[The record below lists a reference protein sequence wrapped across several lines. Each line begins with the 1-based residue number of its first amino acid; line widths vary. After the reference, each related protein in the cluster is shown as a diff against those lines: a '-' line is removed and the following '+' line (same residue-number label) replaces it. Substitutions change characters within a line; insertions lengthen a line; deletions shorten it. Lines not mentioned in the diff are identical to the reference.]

1 MTHRTDVV
9 GVPVTATL
17 QDIVALQA
25 ENRFSRIPVYKEDL
39 DDIVG
44 AVFVKDLV
52 PLLEPGRYAD
62 ATPENTCEACCMCP
76 RV

>member
-44 AVFVKDLV
+44 AVSYTHLAA
-52 PLLEPGRYAD
+52 GGA
-62 ATPENTCEACCMCP
+62 
-76 RV
+76 

>member
-1 MTHRTDVV
+1 MEIETGRLPKDEQVPLDVYKRQ
-9 GVPVTATL
+9 L

-44 AVFVKDLV
+44 AVFVKDLRCV
-52 PLLEPGRYAD
+52 
-62 ATPENTCEACCMCP
+62 
-76 RV
+76 

>member
-1 MTHRTDVV
+1 MRCRSASSILPSARGFPDVYKRQDVV

-39 DDIVG
+39 DDRCV
-44 AVFVKDLV
+44 
-52 PLLEPGRYAD
+52 
-62 ATPENTCEACCMCP
+62 
-76 RV
+76 